1 MNIFNLRLKQ
11 CDQRQRIW
19 VYDIMIERILEPEVM
34 DTMEDALEYDAM
46 DFTEVNTSFAERAVE
61 LLPPEGI
68 VLDLGTGTARIPILI
83 LERNPKLK
91 IIAVDLSENML
102 KVGKFNVEK
111 NNLSSNIKL
120 EIVDAKKLPYPDN
133 YFDAVISNSL
143 MHHIPDPLPVLKEI
157 NRVLKSKAGILIRDL
172 IRPASLNIVEELVQ
186 QYAADCDEHQKKL
199 YRDSLIASFTIDE
212 IKSLVEQSG
221 IKNTSVIQTSDRHW
235 SIEKIFTNIYR
246 VS

>member
-1 MNIFNLRLKQ
+1 
-11 CDQRQRIW
+11 
-19 VYDIMIERILEPEVM
+19 MIDRILEPEVM

-46 DFTEVNTSFAERAVE
+46 DFTEVNTSFAERAAV

-68 VLDLGTGTARIPILI
+68 VLDLGTGSARIPILI

-102 KVGKFNVEK
+102 KVGKLNVDK
-111 NNLSSNIKL
+111 NNFSSNIKL

-133 YFDAVISNSL
+133 YFDAVVSNSL

-172 IRPASLNIVEELVQ
+172 IRPESLNRVEELVQ

-199 YRDSLIASFTIDE
+199 FRDSLLASFTIDE
-212 IKSLVEQSG
+212 IKLLIEQSG
-221 IKNTSVIQTSDRHW
+221 IEDSIVIQSSDRHW
-235 SIEKIFTNIYR
+235 SIEKVF
-246 VS
+246 SL